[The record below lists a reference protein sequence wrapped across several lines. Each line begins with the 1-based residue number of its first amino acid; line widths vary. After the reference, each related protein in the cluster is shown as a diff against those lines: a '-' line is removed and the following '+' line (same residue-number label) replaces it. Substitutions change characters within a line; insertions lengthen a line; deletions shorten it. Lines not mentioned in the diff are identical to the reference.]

1 MMEGQTTISFKTSN
15 TSTTCNLVAP
25 HLSIPKKLL
34 NDKHDHECYNTSED
48 KKSKEILFPIFSL
61 L

>member
-1 MMEGQTTISFKTSN
+1 MMEGQTTISFKTCN
-15 TSTTCNLVAP
+15 TSTTCNLAAP
-25 HLSIPKKLL
+25 HLTIPKKLL

-48 KKSKEILFPIFSL
+48 KRSKEILFPIFNL